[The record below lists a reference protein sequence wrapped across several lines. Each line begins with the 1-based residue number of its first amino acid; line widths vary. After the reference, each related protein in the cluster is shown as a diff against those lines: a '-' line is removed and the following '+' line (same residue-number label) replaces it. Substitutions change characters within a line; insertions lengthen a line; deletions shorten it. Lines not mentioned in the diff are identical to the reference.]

1 MLAFIVSGLLLQA
14 SSLFLM
20 LFSLPLS
27 VSQVL
32 CRDGAD
38 SFQAGS
44 VYIIDPTAATGLRGQ
59 LHAIQQ
65 MQWVHV

>member
-1 MLAFIVSGLLLQA
+1 
-14 SSLFLM
+14 M

-27 VSQVL
+27 VSHVL
-32 CRDGAD
+32 CRVRAD

-44 VYIIDPTAATGLRGQ
+44 VYIINPTAATGLRGQ
-59 LHAIQQ
+59 LHATEQ